1 MWTPENRDKSLT
13 SWIQTRTF
21 NHLHPRLTWVQQTA
35 LKGRL
40 ERCEQL
46 LPLIGS
52 FQTKLQVFDGSF
64 GFWEI

>member
-1 MWTPENRDKSLT
+1 MSLLDSAHWSDT
-13 SWIQTRTF
+13 
-21 NHLHPRLTWVQQTA
+21 RLTWVQQTA

-52 FQTKLQVFDGSF
+52 FQTELQVFDGSF